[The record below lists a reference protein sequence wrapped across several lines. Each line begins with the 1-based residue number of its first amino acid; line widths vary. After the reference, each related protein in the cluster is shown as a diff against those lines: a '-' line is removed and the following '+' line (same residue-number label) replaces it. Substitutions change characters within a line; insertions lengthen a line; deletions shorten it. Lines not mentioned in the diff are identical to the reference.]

1 MLATPIQLAIP
12 SPTVISYETVK
23 TLLILVATAVAM
35 LAADKAADEKSVRA
49 ALDEFNAAAK
59 AGDKAKLEKL
69 LGDDLVY
76 VHSLGKIENK
86 AECVDALVK
95 SKIEFTVAP
104 GAKVQVHG
112 NTAIVSGKMHANTP
126 TGKTHLDFMQVWIKS
141 GKGWQM
147 VARHTLRLQS

>member
-1 MLATPIQLAIP
+1 MRRQPLKLAVPRLA
-12 SPTVISYETVK
+12 VISYETVK
-23 TLLILVATAVAM
+23 TLLLLVATAVAM

-86 AECVDALVK
+86 AECIEALVK
-95 SKIEFTVAP
+95 SKIEFTVEP
-104 GAKVQVHG
+104 GAKVQMHG
-112 NTAIVSGKMHANTP
+112 NTAIVSGKMHANLS